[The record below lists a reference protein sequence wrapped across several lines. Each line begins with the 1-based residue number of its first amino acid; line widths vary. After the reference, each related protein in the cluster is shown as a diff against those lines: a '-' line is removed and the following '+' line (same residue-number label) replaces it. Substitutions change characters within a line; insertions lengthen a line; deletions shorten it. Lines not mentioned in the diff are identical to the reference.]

1 MYRWGRGGAGWY
13 LHMYIKLTTYNTEYR
28 IEAKLMYLK
37 LPMYLLFCMGF
48 ERNDFDGGKSISMEG
63 VGTWNG
69 FPRIKIITSRA
80 IYTTGTVH

>member
-1 MYRWGRGGAGWY
+1 MYHWGRRGWEQVRCKYTMYRWGRGGAGWY

-63 VGTWNG
+63 VGT
-69 FPRIKIITSRA
+69 
-80 IYTTGTVH
+80 